1 MELEYPE
8 KTTDLSQ
15 VIGKLYHIILYR
27 VRLAMN
33 RVRTHNVSGDRHW
46 KWLHI
51 YRGES
56 RFQVRGGAHFKKLRR
71 AEGGVNIFGVFR
83 VKKIVFFPILGGARA
98 GCAPPPGSA
107 PDIGSCKSDYHTIM
121 TTKAPKRLKGYF
133 SKNNIFI
140 EKDNNFIDMY

>member
-1 MELEYPE
+1 V
-8 KTTDLSQ
+8 
-15 VIGKLYHIILYR
+15 VIGTESDYIYTGANPDFKL
-27 VRLAMN
+27 
-33 RVRTHNVSGDRHW
+33 
-46 KWLHI
+46 
-51 YRGES
+51 
-56 RFQVRGGAHFKKLRR
+56 GGAHFKKLRR
-71 AEGGVNIFGVFR
+71 AEGGVKIFGIFR